1 MSSDLHRLVYYSHNH
16 ILGGPTE
23 VEVEVHKILEQSRR
37 NNSLVGVTGT
47 LIFNNGIFAQ
57 VLEGARADLES
68 TSSGY
73 SAMNVMA
80 TSRCSRSG
88 RCKAAALP
96 SWSMAFV
103 GRSRQ
108 GQQLFAHIGE
118 ETGFEAKRME
128 GERIFAIM
136 HDITIEEE
144 ARAALRRAAPIVAP
158 SRAGSASFQSR
169 PPLPLPFPT

>member
-1 MSSDLHRLVYYSHNH
+1 MTSDLHRLVYYSHNH
-16 ILGGPTE
+16 ILGDSTKL
-23 VEVEVHKILEQSRR
+23 EVEVHKILEQSRR

-57 VLEGARADLES
+57 VLEGARADLETTFERIQRDERHGDVQVLS
-68 TSSGY
+68 FGE
-73 SAMNVMA
+73 VQ
-80 TSRCSRSG
+80 SRSF
-88 RCKAAALP
+88 A

-128 GERIFAIM
+128 GERIFGIM
-136 HDITIEEE
+136 HDITLQEE
-144 ARAALRRAAPIVAP
+144 ARAA
-158 SRAGSASFQSR
+158 
-169 PPLPLPFPT
+169 

>member
-1 MSSDLHRLVYYSHNH
+1 MTSDLHRLVYYSHNH

-47 LIFNNGIFAQ
+47 LIFNSGIFAQ

-68 TSSGY
+68 TFERIQRDERHGDVQVLSFG
-73 SAMNVMA
+73 AVQ
-80 TSRCSRSG
+80 SRSF
-88 RCKAAALP
+88 A

-103 GRSRQ
+103 GRSRE

-118 ETGFEAKRME
+118 ETGFDVKRME
-128 GERIFAIM
+128 AARIFGIM

-144 ARAALRRAAPIVAP
+144 ARVA
-158 SRAGSASFQSR
+158 
-169 PPLPLPFPT
+169 